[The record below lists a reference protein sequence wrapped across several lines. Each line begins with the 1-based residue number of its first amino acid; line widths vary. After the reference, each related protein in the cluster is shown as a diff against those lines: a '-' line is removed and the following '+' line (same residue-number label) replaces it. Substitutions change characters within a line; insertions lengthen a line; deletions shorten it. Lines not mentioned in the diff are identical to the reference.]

1 MGKFIVLGGA
11 RLEGEVGVSGA
22 KNAVLPIMAA
32 SLLSGQ
38 ASVLHQVPE
47 LADVLTMKKVLES
60 LGAKVNFAGNRA
72 EIETKGVIRMEL
84 PDELTRQM
92 RASNLVMG
100 PLLGRFGYCKVSHPG
115 GCEIGSRPMDLH
127 LKGFKAMGA
136 VVQETFGGYVEVECR
151 QLKGADIHLDFP
163 SVGATENLMMAAVF
177 ASGQTIIRNA
187 AKEPEIV
194 DLQNYLNRMGARI
207 KGAGLDVIRIQGVTS
222 LHSAEHTII
231 PDRIEAGTFMI
242 AAAISNGD
250 VVLSNVIPEHLEPV
264 TAKLREA
271 GVTIND
277 LGDGLRI
284 TCPNRIKSVDVK
296 TMPYPGF
303 PTDMQPQMVALL
315 TRSQGTS
322 IVSEN
327 IFENRFKYVDE
338 LRRMGAQ
345 IKLEGR
351 AAIVTGVTRLA
362 GAIVEAS
369 DLRAGAALI
378 VAALAA
384 QEATVIEKISHI
396 ERGYENLEKKLNN
409 LGSRVIKVNSSN

>member
-1 MGKFIVLGGA
+1 MGKFIVLGGS
-11 RLEGEVGVSGA
+11 RLEGKVRVSGS
-22 KNAVLPIMAA
+22 KNAVLPILAA
-32 SLLSGQ
+32 SLLNGQ

-47 LADVLTMKKVLES
+47 LADVFTMKKVLES
-60 LGAKVNFAGNRA
+60 LGAKVNFEGNRA
-72 EIETKGVIRMEL
+72 EIETRSVTRMEVPEL
-84 PDELTRQM
+84 LTRQM

-100 PLLGRFGYCKVSHPG
+100 PLLGRFGYCKVSYPG

-136 VVQETFGGYVEVECR
+136 VIQEKFGYVEAECH

-194 DLQNYLNRMGARI
+194 DLQNYLNRMGAKI
-207 KGAGLDVIRIQGVTS
+207 KGAGLDVIRVQGVST
-222 LHSAEHTII
+222 LHPVEHAII
-231 PDRIEAGTFMI
+231 PDRIEGGTFMV

-250 VVLSNVIPEHLEPV
+250 VIVENVIPEHLEPV

-271 GVTIND
+271 GAEITN
-277 LGDGLRI
+277 LGDALHI
-284 TCPNRIKSVDVK
+284 TCPRRVDAVDVK

-315 TRSQGTS
+315 TKSQGTS
-322 IVSEN
+322 IISES

-351 AAIVTGVTRLA
+351 VAIVTGVPKLT
-362 GAIVEAS
+362 GAIVEAT
-369 DLRAGAALI
+369 DLRAGAALVI
-378 VAALAA
+378 AALAA
-384 QEATVIEKISHI
+384 QEATVIENVEHI
-396 ERGYENLEKKLNN
+396 ERGYEKLEKKLNN
-409 LGSRVIKVNSSN
+409 LGARVMRVNGVQ